1 MMIFLQPQADNEP
14 VVFEYGVDTI
24 TATRNGVTDTFDF
37 SGFRHGDIIDDIET
51 DITTEL
57 EYNPIIQVA
66 RDEGGMLYV
75 ILLNSYSDTDKT
87 EEELEAIVNPVWQ
100 EV

>member
-1 MMIFLQPQADNEP
+1 MMIFLQPQADSEP

-24 TATRNGVTDTFDF
+24 TATRGGVTDTFDF
-37 SGFRHGDIIDDIET
+37 SELRHGDIIEDTEMDIVT
-51 DITTEL
+51 KL

-66 RDEGGMLYV
+66 RDESGTLYV

-87 EEELEAIVNPVWQ
+87 EEELQEILNPVWR
-100 EV
+100 EI